1 MFPLWLQNPHLRP
14 FRQGMKAATLFFPL
28 VSFVPQ
34 PGHKAEPSG
43 IVFPQL
49 GHNIKGLLVK

>member
-1 MFPLWLQNPHLRP
+1 
-14 FRQGMKAATLFFPL
+14 MKAATLFFPL
-28 VSFVPQ
+28 VSFVSQ